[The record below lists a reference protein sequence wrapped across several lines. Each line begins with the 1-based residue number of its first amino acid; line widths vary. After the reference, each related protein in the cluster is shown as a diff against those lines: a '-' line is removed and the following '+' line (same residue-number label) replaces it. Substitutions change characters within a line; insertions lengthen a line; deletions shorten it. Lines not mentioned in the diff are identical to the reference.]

1 MYGLHG
7 LWFYLSVEPFDA
19 LHYSGMALY
28 KIGMPLFNLVPYRD
42 FPMLPLDHT
51 PGLHRFLDD
60 GDVVR
65 RINDDGAAID

>member
-28 KIGMPLFNLVPYRD
+28 KIGMPLFNLVPYIA
-42 FPMLPLDHT
+42 LYI
-51 PGLHRFLDD
+51 
-60 GDVVR
+60 VR
-65 RINDDGAAID
+65 